1 MSFTLQGLFQ
11 GSAWV
16 WFWLV
21 QSQAPV
27 RKEGQE
33 IQKRQLGRRRKGGN
47 ADKGD
52 EQFHLQEW
60 WTVGELAALRVWH
73 SFSTRT
79 WGWISWEKWLHL
91 FNEFTWGACVA
102 RKGRVPTPSKTSLA
116 PCRNEEWSSRLGRG
130 TGLGIFQQSLCCEGC
145 CMMHLRAER
154 SSTLPWAVALINWIN
169 EWLHI
174 VSLLL
179 VVL

>member
-16 WFWLV
+16 WFLTCAESGPCEKGGPGNSEKAV
-21 QSQAPV
+21 GEE
-27 RKEGQE
+27 KE
-33 IQKRQLGRRRKGGN
+33 GGN

-73 SFSTRT
+73 SFSTCT

-91 FNEFTWGACVA
+91 FNEFTWGACLA
-102 RKGRVPTPSKTSLA
+102 RKGWAPTPSKTSVA
-116 PCRNEEWSSRLGRG
+116 PCRSEEWSSRLSRG
-130 TGLGIFQQSLCCEGC
+130 TGLGIFQGSLCCEGFF
-145 CMMHLRAER
+145 MMHLHLER
-154 SSTLPWAVALINWIN
+154 SSTMPWAVALMNWIN
-169 EWLHI
+169 K
-174 VSLLL
+174 
-179 VVL
+179 

>member
-1 MSFTLQGLFQ
+1 MSFTLQGVFQ

-16 WFWLV
+16 AFWLL
-21 QSQAPV
+21 QSKAPV

-33 IQKRQLGRRRKGGN
+33 IQGRQSGAGRGRAGGN

-52 EQFHLQEW
+52 ERFHLQEW

-73 SFSTRT
+73 SFSMRT

-102 RKGRVPTPSKTSLA
+102 RKGRASSPSTTSVA
-116 PCRNEEWSSRLGRG
+116 PCRNGRG
-130 TGLGIFQQSLCCEGC
+130 MWLGIFRQSLSCMRHPHAVRDSTPPCCSWG
-145 CMMHLRAER
+145 L
-154 SSTLPWAVALINWIN
+154 ALINWIN
-169 EWLHI
+169 KRLPI
-174 VSLLL
+174 ASLLL
-179 VVL
+179 AAL

>member
-16 WFWLV
+16 AFWLV
-21 QSQAPV
+21 QSKAPV

-33 IQKRQLGRRRKGGN
+33 IQGRQLGVGREGGN

-52 EQFHLQEW
+52 KQFHLQEW

-73 SFSTRT
+73 SFSMCT

-91 FNEFTWGACVA
+91 FNEFTWGACIA
-102 RKGRVPTPSKTSLA
+102 RKERASSPSKTPAA
-116 PCRNEEWSSRLGRG
+116 PCRNGRG
-130 TGLGIFQQSLCCEGC
+130 MGLGIFQQSLCCEGC
-145 CMMHLRAER
+145 CMRCPHTAWG
-154 SSTLPWAVALINWIN
+154 STPPHHSWGLAFINWIN
-169 EWLHI
+169 KWLPTA
-174 VSLLL
+174 SLLL
-179 VVL
+179 AAL